1 MRPIRIL
8 SDSSCDL
15 PEDEIQAQQI
25 QVIPFYISFDKVHY
39 QKEGVELSRDDFF
52 KQFTGGVFP
61 KTSVPTIED
70 YSRAFSDSIEAGYD
84 VICICITDAF
94 SGSAQS
100 AFNAATMTC
109 EKYPGTRVEVL
120 NSRLATGAQGLLVLE
135 ACRMRD
141 AGLSVDSIMDKLA
154 ILKDTARIQ
163 FTLDTLEYLQ
173 KGGRI
178 GKVSAIAG
186 SVLNIQP
193 LIVLKDGELIPFGKA
208 RGRKKAMQKILE
220 MFQDDVP
227 SEDYDSYRFGVEV
240 GTCHEDGAIILDQLE
255 SLLGRPVD
263 VPCLPTGVTIGTY
276 TGPSALGI
284 CYIRKFETI

>member
-52 KQFTGGVFP
+52 KQLTGGVFP

-120 NSRLATGAQGLLVLE
+120 NSRLAHRSPGTVGIRGLP
-135 ACRMRD
+135 D
-141 AGLSVDSIMDKLA
+141 AG
-154 ILKDTARIQ
+154 RWP
-163 FTLDTLEYLQ
+163 
-173 KGGRI
+173 
-178 GKVSAIAG
+178 VSGLHYGQAG
-186 SVLNIQP
+186 NS
-193 LIVLKDGELIPFGKA
+193 
-208 RGRKKAMQKILE
+208 
-220 MFQDDVP
+220 
-227 SEDYDSYRFGVEV
+227 
-240 GTCHEDGAIILDQLE
+240 
-255 SLLGRPVD
+255 
-263 VPCLPTGVTIGTY
+263 
-276 TGPSALGI
+276 
-284 CYIRKFETI
+284 

>member
-15 PEDEIQAQQI
+15 PADAIQANQI
-25 QVIPFYISFDKVHY
+25 QVIPFYISFDKIQY
-39 QKEGVELSRDDFF
+39 QQEGVELSRDVFF
-52 KQFTGGVFP
+52 QRLTAGIFP

-70 YSRAFSDSIEAGYD
+70 YCRAFSGSIEAGYD

-94 SGSAQS
+94 SGSAQV
-100 AFNAATMTC
+100 AYGAAAMTS
-109 EKYPGTRVEVL
+109 EKYPDARVEVL

-141 AGLSVDSIMDKLA
+141 AGLPVDSIMDKLA
-154 ILKDTARIQ
+154 VLKDTARIQ

-186 SVLNIQP
+186 SVLNIKP
-193 LIVLKDGELIPFGKA
+193 LIVLRDGELIPFGKV
-208 RGRKKAMQKILE
+208 RGRKKSMQKILE

-227 SEDYDSYRFGVEV
+227 PEEYASYRFGVEV
-240 GTCHEDGAIILDQLE
+240 GTCYEDAAVILDQLE
-255 SLLGRPVD
+255 SLLGRSVD
-263 VPCLPTGVTIGTY
+263 VSYLPTGATIGTY

-284 CYIRKFETI
+284 CYIRRFETI